1 MAWYFTYQV
10 SFLLRYQFIL
20 KARGDMSCI
29 IYLLKEH
36 YKEDFKSRLQK
47 QGTYIQR
54 NTKSNTK
61 TYPYTIN
68 IFYPLIPKN

>member
-1 MAWYFTYQV
+1 
-10 SFLLRYQFIL
+10 
-20 KARGDMSCI
+20 MSCI